1 MSAPRTNV
9 STESRRHRGPLIG
22 MAVVVLLVMGMFGY
36 WMFDEASNGQPQTTT
51 SLPDGPPASEG
62 DGAAVETTG
71 TDTTPGAVT
80 TGPSLSTDPAGGP
93 AAVTPSTQ
101 PTEAAPQSDGETLPT
116 QQDVTPDPATVQE

>member
-9 STESRRHRGPLIG
+9 TTQGRRHRGPLIG
-22 MAVVVLLVMGMFGY
+22 MAAVVLLVMGMFGY
-36 WMFDEASNGQPQTTT
+36 WMYDEASNGQPQTTT
-51 SLPDGPPASEG
+51 SMPDGPPASEG

-71 TDTTPGAVT
+71 TDAVPGSVT
-80 TGPSLSTDPAGGP
+80 TGPSLATDPAGD
-93 AAVTPSTQ
+93 TPTTQ